1 MSFVTTCK
9 PTPAALRRRAAKVV
23 RLCGEIEDIGRR
35 WNPKGRHFKTRRDL
49 VECSGQVRETF
60 ERAIV
65 MLTGR

>member
-1 MSFVTTCK
+1 MHFATTCK

-23 RLCGEIEDIGRR
+23 KLCGELEDLGRR

-49 VECSGQVRETF
+49 VETSREVRVTF
-60 ERAIV
+60 ERAIA